1 MVELIRGET
10 VRDSLIGLAKVIGIV
25 VGGLIALILCG
36 FISSQIPWNNVFV
49 DPNAIPTN
57 VQHSTLAADKLTEC
71 ERSSTYTREGRDSFY
86 PNRMIE
92 CLYTAG
98 FEIRYNGE
106 PIRRVVSE

>member
-1 MVELIRGET
+1 M
-10 VRDSLIGLAKVIGIV
+10 RDIAIKFGQFLVIVLGVIVLTIG
-25 VGGLIALILCG
+25 CG
-36 FISSQIPWNNVFV
+36 FISSQIPWNNVFI
-49 DPNAIPTN
+49 DPNAIPSN

-71 ERSSTYTREGRDSFY
+71 ERSSTYTREGWDSFY